1 MEMEIYARKNQ
12 ISCIWRDIQ
21 TFKSSYNYKLA
32 PLIGTS
38 FGQPLYDKLRVTP
51 AEMES
56 YISNENSEASTAL
69 IQTLILHFDGTIQDT
84 CEP

>member
-38 FGQPLYDKLRVTP
+38 FGQPLYDKLRVTWK
-51 AEMES
+51 A
-56 YISNENSEASTAL
+56 ISVTKILKLAL
-69 IQTLILHFDGTIQDT
+69 RLSK
-84 CEP
+84 P